1 MPGTL
6 DALYPSNLVS
16 VFDGVYQ
23 ISKKMLG
30 FLPLLPLVP
39 CASSGLIGV
48 VPLPSLYTTGNLT
61 ICLSS
66 GFSIAFDGKGIPSD
80 LKAAARRTEKQV
92 KQSKHAYLSPLRGA
106 EFLLDGRGCEQ
117 YVDTLV
123 LSFTTGTGHPAHE
136 SIFREAIKPVEVRA
150 ELETYKL
157 NVGRGRATMTASSS
171 LGLFRGLATFEQL
184 FYRFDQEIYA
194 PFGPYTIEDRPTFG
208 WRSVMLDTA
217 RHFLPKEVLLRQLDT
232 MALVKLNVFHWHV
245 CFCALAYSDIRL
257 ISGTSPMRLP
267 GRFTWRLSPT

>member
-1 MPGTL
+1 
-6 DALYPSNLVS
+6 
-16 VFDGVYQ
+16 
-23 ISKKMLG
+23 MLG

-48 VPLPSLYTTGNLT
+48 VPLPSLYTTGNST

-66 GFSIAFDGKGIPSD
+66 RRNSAPRRGERYACLLCLTCFSVLRAAAFRSEGIPFPSNAM
-80 LKAAARRTEKQV
+80 LN
-92 KQSKHAYLSPLRGA
+92 P
-106 EFLLDGRGCEQ
+106 LLDGRGCEQ

-171 LGLFRGLATFEQL
+171 LM
-184 FYRFDQEIYA
+184 
-194 PFGPYTIEDRPTFG
+194 
-208 WRSVMLDTA
+208 V
-217 RHFLPKEVLLRQLDT
+217 
-232 MALVKLNVFHWHV
+232 
-245 CFCALAYSDIRL
+245 
-257 ISGTSPMRLP
+257 
-267 GRFTWRLSPT
+267 